1 MSNNQLDTL
10 CYIREQTSF
19 EEDYKGKFGYEVI
32 DRGNRFYVCFES
44 VLQSFGVKNR
54 NGRKYDMNNIWN
66 CIQTDVYIQDQ
77 LRKNCWMG
85 EADHPEPD
93 FNGQELT
100 IQRLSK
106 PDIKNTSHYVRKPR
120 LEGNLLVANIQSD
133 SSTDA
138 GMNMAI
144 KIVDGKIIPCF
155 SARVF
160 GGLQNG
166 VVIVRKLIAYDW
178 VLFPSHPEAEA
189 RISQPVMESV
199 DNEAI
204 NTFENETNTTIIFF
218 PELAKMAAASSK
230 ETNML
235 CESFGLT
242 EDAIVGLT
250 DSGNSVVLSEGG
262 NSFVQPITDSIV
274 RNKTKSILTDWLH
287 S

>member
-1 MSNNQLDTL
+1 MKSNLDTL
-10 CYIREQTSF
+10 CFIREQTSF
-19 EEDYKGKFGYEVI
+19 EEDYKGNFGFEVV
-32 DRGNRFYVCFES
+32 DRGNRFFVLFES

-85 EADHPEPD
+85 EADHPEPE

-100 IQRLSK
+100 MQRLSK
-106 PDIKNTSHYVRKPR
+106 PAINNTSHYVRKPR
-120 LEGNLLVANIQSD
+120 LEGNLLVANIQTD

-160 GGLQNG
+160 GALQGG
-166 VVIVRKLIAYDW
+166 VVNVRKLIAYDW

-189 RISQPVMESV
+189 RITQPVMESV
-199 DNEAI
+199 DQEAI
-204 NTFENETNTTIIFF
+204 NTLENETNTTIIFF
-218 PELAKMAAASSK
+218 PELAKMAAASSR

-242 EDAIVGLT
+242 EDALVGLT
-250 DSGNSVVLSEGG
+250 DTGNSVVLSENG
-262 NSFVQPITDSIV
+262 NTFVQPITDSMV
-274 RNKTKSILTDWLH
+274 RSRNKSILTDWLNG
-287 S
+287 